1 MGSNILSIGKSAL
14 NAAQVGLSTTGHN
27 IANAATPGYNRQVM
41 IQGAANAQNLG
52 FGFMGQ
58 GVEVTTIQRV
68 YNEFLSNQ
76 VVASQNAKT
85 ALDTYHAQI
94 SRIDNLLADTA
105 AGLSPGLQG
114 FFKDIQN
121 LTGNPNVAASRQ
133 AVLSGA
139 QTLAAR
145 FQSLNSQ
152 LVASRED
159 VNSQITA
166 SVTSIN
172 AYARQIAQLNDAIQK
187 ASASGS
193 QPNDLMDQRDQVI
206 ADLNK
211 EVKATVIKQGDN
223 SYGVSIGN
231 GQQLVMGTQAFSL
244 TVLQSPDDVGRLQV
258 GYTGGNGRTSPLP
271 ENALAGGKL
280 GGLFEYRSQTLDVA
294 QNALGRVA
302 IGLAMDFNAQHA
314 KGLDQ
319 NGDAGGEFFAVGQ
332 PLAIANAGNPS
343 ATVMAAAVS
352 DPSKLT
358 TSNYRLQYDGTNY
371 KVTRLSDG
379 AVTTFNTFPQTI
391 DGVDFSVASGTPAA
405 GDSFLIKPTANGAQD
420 FKVLISDTTKIA
432 AAGVPAASIV
442 ASAGSGN
449 AGTASIQLQ
458 APLPAVYAGTELR
471 FAYSAAPAPSL
482 NITPA
487 DPAVT
492 VTVTTPGTPPVVNTY
507 PSDVPVPY
515 TDGMAINIH
524 GVDFTMTGAP
534 AEGDTFNL
542 GKNKSVG
549 DSSNALELGKLQT
562 KNTLIGG
569 TASYQGAYS
578 QLVSLVGNKT
588 HELDVNRTAEGNQL
602 LAARQ
607 AQQAESGV
615 NLDEEAANI
624 MRYQQAYQAAA
635 KLMQTASTMFDTL
648 LTLGH

>member
-114 FFKDIQN
+114 FFKDIQD
-121 LTGNPNVAASRQ
+121 LTGNPNAAASRQ

-172 AYARQIAQLNDAIQK
+172 AYARQIAQLNDAIEK
-187 ASASGS
+187 ASATGS
-193 QPNDLMDQRDQVI
+193 PPNDLLDQRDQVI

-244 TVLQSPDDVGRLQV
+244 TVLQSADDAGRLQV
-258 GYTGGNGRTSPLP
+258 GYTGGNGRTI
-271 ENALAGGKL
+271 A
-280 GGLFEYRSQTLDVA
+280 
-294 QNALGRVA
+294 
-302 IGLAMDFNAQHA
+302 
-314 KGLDQ
+314 
-319 NGDAGGEFFAVGQ
+319 AGGERPDGRHARRPVRISFADAGCGAKRAGAGGDRVGNGFQRPACKGTGPERRRGRGFFCG
-332 PLAIANAGNPS
+332 
-343 ATVMAAAVS
+343 
-352 DPSKLT
+352 
-358 TSNYRLQYDGTNY
+358 R
-371 KVTRLSDG
+371 
-379 AVTTFNTFPQTI
+379 
-391 DGVDFSVASGTPAA
+391 PAA
-405 GDSFLIKPTANGAQD
+405 GHRQRRQPFRH
-420 FKVLISDTTKIA
+420 SD
-432 AAGVPAASIV
+432 GGRCQRPFQVR
-442 ASAGSGN
+442 
-449 AGTASIQLQ
+449 
-458 APLPAVYAGTELR
+458 LPATTDCSMTV
-471 FAYSAAPAPSL
+471 P
-482 NITPA
+482 IT
-487 DPAVT
+487 
-492 VTVTTPGTPPVVNTY
+492 
-507 PSDVPVPY
+507 
-515 TDGMAINIH
+515 
-524 GVDFTMTGAP
+524 
-534 AEGDTFNL
+534 
-542 GKNKSVG
+542 
-549 DSSNALELGKLQT
+549 
-562 KNTLIGG
+562 
-569 TASYQGAYS
+569 
-578 QLVSLVGNKT
+578 
-588 HELDVNRTAEGNQL
+588 R
-602 LAARQ
+602 
-607 AQQAESGV
+607 
-615 NLDEEAANI
+615 
-624 MRYQQAYQAAA
+624 
-635 KLMQTASTMFDTL
+635 
-648 LTLGH
+648 